1 MLKAVLASR
10 NSLNF
15 RLPIFLVVIIVL
27 PLLALSHFSYQR
39 INDVFVRQ
47 KLGDMMN
54 IIDVKYIHILDFLD
68 RGKMETGSMSGAPAV
83 VEAINAY
90 YRGGQDQRAALD
102 QATSFL
108 KHNLEEAKLKKD
120 HPFERQVPTKNRFEE
135 FFVLDNKGMVIVST
149 NSANV
154 GRDLSGSEFFT
165 TGHETSVVDAHRDA
179 DGRAIF
185 GFTAPIHDE
194 HSQPGMGEAEKL
206 GTFGAKVDVGMLEMI
221 MTGEVGNL
229 TGGSL
234 WFAGFSDSLDFYIMN
249 KEGYFIAQPRGIKE
263 DAVLKQKGTEEALMR
278 ALDVNNDGTRVT
290 SAGIETGARE
300 VMEVYTDYKGKK
312 VAAASMVVFDQ
323 LWTVVIEE
331 ETSDAFAAVL
341 QLKNNFYIGSIL
353 VSLLIMGLGYGSS
366 RWIMRPLQQLGDASE
381 RLAAGDL
388 EAQVDT
394 ETMRYDEAITIGK
407 AFNRM
412 SGNLRKM
419 IRSETEVKNHLASL
433 VGNIRQA
440 AENVASASSEIFAAT
455 TQHNATASEQAAS
468 LNQTT
473 ATVDEVRQT
482 AEQATERAQSVAGSA
497 QKSVDISDS
506 GLAAVEQTIEGMTQ
520 IKNKVEEI
528 ATNIGALSE
537 QTQQIGNIISTVNDI
552 AEQSNLLALNAS
564 IEAARAGEQ
573 GKGFAVVA
581 AEVRN
586 LAEQSQQATAQ
597 VRAILDDIQKAT
609 NTVVSVT
616 EEGTKGVVTGMSLA
630 NQAGE
635 TIRSLAEAINESA
648 QAAEQIVASARQQA
662 AGMDQ
667 IAGAMNSI
675 NESTSQALASTKQT
689 EQAAQ
694 KLTELGGMLKDS
706 VTDYSAQPLSVAEI
720 EQDLFAKTRTG

>member
-1 MLKAVLASR
+1 V
-10 NSLNF
+10 
-15 RLPIFLVVIIVL
+15 
-27 PLLALSHFSYQR
+27 PLLALAHFSYTR
-39 INDVFVRQ
+39 INDVFVKQ

-68 RGKMETGSMSGAPAV
+68 RGKMETISMAGAPAV
-83 VEAINAY
+83 VDAVNAY
-90 YRGGQDQRAALD
+90 YGGDQGQGALD
-102 QATSFL
+102 TATRFL
-108 KHNLEEAKLKKD
+108 KHNLEEAKLKTD
-120 HPFERQVPTKNRFEE
+120 HPFDRQVPTKNRFDE
-135 FFVLDNKGMVIVST
+135 FFVLDTKGTVIIST

-154 GRDLSGSEFFT
+154 GRDLSDSAFFT
-165 TGHETSVVDAHRDA
+165 DAHEASVVDAHRDA
-179 DGRAIF
+179 DDRAIF
-185 GFTAPIHDE
+185 GFTTPIHVESD
-194 HSQPGMGEAEKL
+194 HAEANKVAL

-229 TGGSL
+229 TGGAL

-263 DAVLKQKGTEEALMR
+263 DAVLKQKGSEEALMR
-278 ALDVNNDGTRVT
+278 ALDVDNTGSRVT

-300 VMEVYTDYKGKK
+300 VMEIYTNYNGQRA
-312 VAAASMVVFDQ
+312 AAASMVIFDQ

-331 ETSDAFAAVL
+331 DVADALAPVL
-341 QLKNNFYIGSIL
+341 QLKNNFYAGSFLVALLIL
-353 VSLLIMGLGYGSS
+353 VLGFFSS
-366 RWIMRPLQQLGDASE
+366 RWIMRPLQQLKEASE
-381 RLAAGDL
+381 RLADGDL
-388 EAQVDT
+388 GAQVDT
-394 ETMRYDEAITIGK
+394 EIMQYDEAIAIGTG
-407 AFNRM
+407 FNRM
-412 SGNLRKM
+412 SANLKEM
-419 IRSETEVKNHLASL
+419 IQSETQMKDHLKSL
-433 VGNIRQA
+433 VANIKQA

-455 TQHNATASEQAAS
+455 TQHNASASEQAAS

-497 QKSVDISDS
+497 QKSVDISDN
-506 GLAAVEQTIEGMTQ
+506 GLAAVEQTIDGMTQ
-520 IKNKVEEI
+520 IKDKVEEI
-528 ATNIGALSE
+528 AANIGALSE

-609 NTVVSVT
+609 NTVVTVT
-616 EEGTKGVVTGMSLA
+616 EQGTKGVDTGMSLA

-635 TIRSLAEAINESA
+635 TIRSLADAINESA

-667 IAGAMNSI
+667 IAAAMNSI
-675 NESTSQALASTKQT
+675 NESNSQALASTKQT

-694 KLTELGGMLKDS
+694 KLTELGGMLKES
-706 VTDYSAQPLSVAEI
+706 VTDYSAQPLTSADI
-720 EQDLFAKTRTG
+720 EKDLYERAKTG